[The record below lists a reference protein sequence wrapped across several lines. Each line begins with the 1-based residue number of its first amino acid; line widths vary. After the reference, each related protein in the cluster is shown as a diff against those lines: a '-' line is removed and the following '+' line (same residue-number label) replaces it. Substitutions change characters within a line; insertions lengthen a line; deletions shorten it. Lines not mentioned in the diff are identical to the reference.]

1 MKVLVFG
8 GRGFIGQHLCRLL
21 LDRRCRVVSY
31 DRRYECPA
39 IIGDPLNAIDRVKG
53 DIKDREAVFE
63 AVNQCDRW
71 INLAGLLGT
80 SEMIERASDAVAVNV
95 QGALNV
101 YDAARMFGKP
111 GVQITVGNHWMN
123 NPYSITKST
132 AERFALM
139 YNKEL
144 GTDIRVVRAMN
155 VYGPGQ
161 KPSPVKKFFPNAVL
175 SALHNYPIKVYGN
188 GLQQMDFIYVKDA
201 AKILVDFVLE
211 DGVDNSKVYDCG
223 SGESTKI
230 VDTAR
235 EIIRIADSQSTIELV
250 PMRPGE
256 PAWAKVVADEAPLGL
271 TDREVAFKETIE
283 WYRKNWL

>member
-8 GRGFIGQHLCRLL
+8 GRGFIGRHVLTVLL
-21 LDRRCRVVSY
+21 RRNCEAFSFDRRRS
-31 DRRYECPA
+31 
-39 IIGDPLNAIDRVKG
+39 VKTVHWFIS

-80 SEMIERASDAVAVNV
+80 SEMIERASDAVAVNIH
-95 QGALNV
+95 GALNV

-123 NPYSITKST
+123 NPYSITKS
-132 AERFALM
+132 AAARFALM

-161 KPSPVKKFFPNAVL
+161 KPSPVRKFFPNAVL
-175 SALHNYPIKVYGN
+175 SALHDCPIKVYGD
-188 GLQQMDFIYVKDA
+188 GLQRMDFIYVKDA

-211 DGVDNSKVYDCG
+211 DGVDVGRVHECG
-223 SGESTKI
+223 SGQAFTLLT
-230 VDTAR
+230 TANQ
-235 EIIRIADSQSTIELV
+235 IIRISGSKSEVQHV

-256 PAWAKVVADEAPLGL
+256 PPEATVVADETPLGL
-271 TDREVAFKETIE
+271 TDREVAFRETIE
-283 WYRKNWL
+283 WYREHWL